1 MQMFI
6 DYFKEY
12 WVLFVILFVALVVLV
27 VVYAKM
33 GKSMAKRKAEKEA
46 FIKKLDHM
54 KAIREA
60 YSELT
65 EEKILS
71 DSGENLLEGVADNIQ
86 VRLEKED
93 DMNSAF
99 EKLTE
104 EEKTVYAFHYFLE
117 ESKTKPSEFFR
128 QFTKPLTPYAI
139 SACEK
144 FLEKEAFAAVKN
156 LYDSYDEDNETESV
170 IPEKTASLDERII
183 ELDIVASAK
192 EKAAEYIKANVSQ
205 FV

>member
-12 WVLFVILFVALVVLV
+12 WVLFVIFFIALIVLV

-33 GKSMAKRKAEKEA
+33 GKTMAKRKAEKEA
-46 FIKKLDHM
+46 LIRKLDHM
-54 KAIREA
+54 KAIRET

-65 EEKILS
+65 EDKILS

-93 DMNSAF
+93 DMNGAF
-99 EKLTE
+99 ENLTE

-117 ESKTKPSEFFR
+117 EAKTKPSEFFR

-139 SACEK
+139 NACEK
-144 FLEKEAFAAVKN
+144 FLVEDAFVLVKS

-170 IPEKTASLDERII
+170 IPEKVASVDEKII
-183 ELDIVASAK
+183 ALDIIDSAK
-192 EKAAEYIKANVSQ
+192 AKAAEYIKANALK